1 MECAICFEENDPF
14 ILQCKHSVCLDCYPK
29 IRSCPFCRK
38 EIKKKKKEKENQ
50 KISLLDFLYKRL
62 EIYFN
67 EYLFS

>member
-38 EIKKKKKEKENQ
+38 EIKQ
-50 KISLLDFLYKRL
+50 KFSLLHFLYKRL
-62 EIYFN
+62 ETYFN

>member
-1 MECAICFEENDPF
+1 MECAICFEETEPF

-38 EIKKKKKEKENQ
+38 DIRKQ
-50 KISLLDFLYKRL
+50 FSLLDFLYKRL

-67 EYLFS
+67 EYMFS

>member
-38 EIKKKKKEKENQ
+38 EIKQ
-50 KISLLDFLYKRL
+50 KFSLLHFLYKRL